1 MNGFHYLLVIYFI
14 ESTATGTTTTATVI
28 EAKPRVNASI
38 LSNAQ
43 QAPGRIVR
51 VLQAHKSTPTAIAT
65 ASTST
70 PSITKPPTIVVNPS
84 GSTRSRKV
92 SKIVKSNFAVKTPN
106 FHIPFFSLTASFC
119 YIKDFRG

>member
-1 MNGFHYLLVIYFI
+1 M
-14 ESTATGTTTTATVI
+14 
-28 EAKPRVNASI
+28 NASI
-38 LSNAQ
+38 LSSTQ

-51 VLQAHKSTPTAIAT
+51 VLQAHKSSPTAIAT

-92 SKIVKSNFAVKTPN
+92 SKFINSNFT
-106 FHIPFFSLTASFC
+106 IQ
-119 YIKDFRG
+119 R